1 MVKVRWSDVAII
13 NSRDGDDISD
23 ADPDFDPLGVG
34 KLL

>member
-1 MVKVRWSDVAII
+1 MVKVRWSDVA
-13 NSRDGDDISD
+13 NSRDDDDISD